1 MADSFVTPW
10 TIASHGLG
18 FSVHGFFQARI
29 LEQVAIFFSG
39 DRPSLQIEPRS
50 LASPALADGFFTT
63 EPPEKPKKSWGSGM
77 KETKG

>member
-1 MADSFVTPW
+1 MADSFVIPW

-29 LEQVAIFFSG
+29 LEQVAIFVSG
-39 DRPSLQIEPRS
+39 DCPNLQIEPRS

-63 EPPEKPKKSWGSGM
+63 EPPGKPKKS
-77 KETKG
+77 